1 MSIQAPAVGAGEE
14 CDLLIRNGYVITM
27 DGNRTVYARGAVAV
41 SGRLIAAV
49 GSEPDVLARYTGR
62 RIIDAHGAPVHP
74 GFVDAHYHI
83 PNHLTRGVFPDAAT
97 TKEYYLFYARWY
109 DRMDA
114 EDERASGLAA
124 GLEMLRNGVTCY
136 MEGGTVFETDAVAAA
151 AEAVGIRASLSEP
164 FLWDTGQDATLTNMT
179 RSRPETKRCL
189 SQLGRELRRNRSPE
203 ALVRGHVCLFGS
215 GSASDELVVAA
226 TDVAE
231 KNGAVFSQHQ
241 STSVAG
247 TAAHEALLGRHPL
260 VHFAELGVLRPNC
273 AYTHMNVIREDEAEV
288 VARSGMSVIWCPAI
302 SMNWGFLGSGRRR
315 PQPDLYRRGV
325 NVGLAADVSKFGLDT
340 SPLTAYLLSRDVGDA
355 TQLAA
360 EEVFEMATVGSARAM
375 GIWDRIGSLEAGKC
389 ADIVIRS
396 ASIPEFQP
404 GHYLVQNLLL
414 ASRGKSVDTVIVD
427 GQIVV
432 RSGHSTR
439 VDEGVVYDTARR
451 RATDLGRRI
460 GAAPVPRW
468 PVVEAAGSAGMQAQ

>member
-1 MSIQAPAVGAGEE
+1 MQTPVGGTHEE

-27 DGNRTVYARGAVAV
+27 DRKRTVYGRGAVAV
-41 SGRLIAAV
+41 SGRLITAV
-49 GSEPDVLARYTGR
+49 GSEPEVLARYAAKR
-62 RIIDAHGAPVHP
+62 VIDAHGAPVHP

-109 DRMDA
+109 DQMDA
-114 EDERASGLAA
+114 EDEHASGLAA

-136 MEGGTVFETDAVAAA
+136 MEGGTVFETGAVAAA

-164 FLWDTGQDATLTNMT
+164 FLWDTGKDATLSNMT
-179 RSRPETKRCL
+179 RSRPDKERCL
-189 SQLGRELRRNRSPE
+189 SQLGRELWRNRNPE

-226 TDVAE
+226 TEVAQ
-231 KNGAVFSQHQ
+231 KNGAVFTQHQ

-247 TAAHEALLGRHPL
+247 TAAHEERLGRHPL
-260 VHFAELGVLRPNC
+260 IHFAELGVLRPHC
-273 AYTHMNVIREDEAEV
+273 AYTHMNIIREDEAEV
-288 VARSGMSVIWCPAI
+288 VSRSGMSLIWCPAI

-315 PQPDLYRRGV
+315 PQPDLYRLGV
-325 NVGLAADVSKFGLDT
+325 NIGLGADVSKFGLDT
-340 SPLTAYLLSRDVGDA
+340 SQLAAYLLSRDFSDA

-360 EEVFEMATVGSARAM
+360 EEVFEMATVGSAKAM
-375 GIWDRIGSLEAGKC
+375 GMWDRVGSLEVGKC

-396 ASIPEFQP
+396 AGVPEFQP
-404 GHYLVQNLLL
+404 GHYPVQNLLL

-432 RSGHSTR
+432 RAGHSTR

-451 RATDLGRRI
+451 RATDLGLRI
-460 GAAPVPRW
+460 GAAPMPRW
-468 PVVEAAGSAGMQAQ
+468 PVVEAAGTPGMQGQ